1 MMWKKLLTQ
10 RPNGLARPYPLMI
23 WMLLGAALL
32 VVVMFGSLLI
42 GAGDISP
49 AAAWQALLGQ
59 GHEEA
64 NFVIRELRA
73 PRTLLGLITGAALG
87 CAGALMQTLA
97 RNPLAEPGLLGV
109 SAGSAFAV
117 TVALLLG
124 ASSTTLS
131 VYVAQ
136 AGALAGCLIVLSA
149 ARLNGVGND
158 PIRLVLAGATLS
170 SLLLALTSLLLM
182 FDQRTADE
190 IRFWITGSV
199 AGRDLA
205 TLKELLPSLALAAV
219 LTLLI
224 IRPLAALAL
233 GETMATN
240 LGHKPGRIRFVA
252 VIVVALLVGAATAMA
267 GPIIFVGLVV
277 PFIARALV
285 GADIRRYL
293 WLCLVIGPI
302 ILISADTFSRII
314 VAPAELPLGVL
325 TAMIGAPVLLA
336 VVRANRLPRL

>member
-1 MMWKKLLTQ
+1 M
-10 RPNGLARPYPLMI
+10 PNRYPLPF
-23 WMLLGAALL
+23 LLVCCGALL
-32 VVVMFGSLLI
+32 LLVSLGSLLF
-42 GAGDISP
+42 GAGNVSP
-49 AAAWQALLGQ
+49 WLALQTLLGQ
-59 GHEEA
+59 GTDEA
-64 NFVIRELRA
+64 SFVLFELRG
-73 PRTLLGLITGAALG
+73 PRTLVALVTGLALG

-117 TVALLLG
+117 TLALLLG
-124 ASSTTLS
+124 ASAAGLS

-136 AGALAGCLIVLSA
+136 AGALVGCLIVLSA
-149 ARLNGVGND
+149 ARLNSMSND

-199 AGRDLA
+199 AGRDIS
-205 TLKELLPSLALAAV
+205 TLWQLLPSLILATV

-233 GETMATN
+233 GEKMATN
-240 LGHKPGRIRFVA
+240 LGHKPGRIRLIA
-252 VIVVALLVGAATAMA
+252 VLIVALLVGAATALA
-267 GPIIFVGLVV
+267 GPIMFVGLVV
-277 PFIARALV
+277 PFIARALA

-293 WLCLVIGPI
+293 ALCVFIGPI
-302 ILISADTFSRII
+302 ILIGADTLSRVL

-325 TAMIGAPVLLA
+325 TAIIGAPVLLA
-336 VVRANRLPRL
+336 VVRANRLPKL